1 MSNSD
6 WMQRSL
12 AHVWHPCT
20 QMKDHEAGGALPL
33 VPIASA
39 EGVWLTDFD
48 GKRYI
53 DAVSSWWTNIFGHRH
68 PVIVERLK
76 AQLDRLDH
84 VLLGGFTHQ
93 PVVELSERLVKI
105 APTGLTRCFYA
116 DNGSSAVEVALK
128 MSAHYWRNAGKP
140 AKTRFIALGNSYH
153 GETLGALAVS
163 GEGMYRDSYQPLL
176 MQPIVVPSP
185 DCFDRTPGE
194 AWEDYTRRR
203 FRLMEETL
211 AKHAHETA
219 AVIVEPLVQ
228 CAGGMRMYHP
238 IYLKLLREACTRH
251 GVHYIADEIAVGF
264 GRTGRMFA
272 NEWAD
277 GRGLEITDRSDH
289 RRPATDGRA
298 GAPEEVLR
306 HGRDAGREPSSE
318 RVPVTPDF
326 MCLSKGLTSG
336 TLPLAVTMTTDTVY
350 EAFYDDHSAQRAFL
364 HSHSYTGNPLACAA
378 ALATLDIFES
388 DDWTARN
395 RATAAGLWGLMS
407 EVANH
412 RNVIDIRQQGM
423 ILAVELAKNPRKREP
438 YPAEERRGLRV
449 YRHGLEHGVLLRP
462 LGNVVYLMPPY
473 VINDDELVQT
483 CRVAIDGINAATR
496 D

>member
-1 MSNSD
+1 MHNDD
-6 WMQRSL
+6 WIRRSL

-20 QMKDHEAGGALPL
+20 QMRDHEPGGALPL
-33 VPIASA
+33 VPIATA
-39 EGVWLTDFD
+39 DGIWLTDFD

-76 AQLDRLDH
+76 AQIDRLDH

-93 PVVELSERLVKI
+93 PVVELSERLVKL
-105 APTGLTRCFYA
+105 APKGLSRCFYA

-128 MSAHYWRNAGKP
+128 MSAHYWRNSGQPGKT
-140 AKTRFIALGNSYH
+140 KFIALSNGYH
-153 GETLGALAVS
+153 GETLGALGVS
-163 GEGMYRDSYQPLL
+163 GEGMYRDAYQPLL

-211 AKHAHETA
+211 EKHAHEVA

-238 IYLKLLREACTRH
+238 IYLKLLRDACTRH

-264 GRTGRMFA
+264 GRTGRLFA
-272 NEWAD
+272 NDWS
-277 GRGLEITDRSDH
+277 GT
-289 RRPATDGRA
+289 
-298 GAPEEVLR
+298 
-306 HGRDAGREPSSE
+306 
-318 RVPVTPDF
+318 TPDF
-326 MCLSKGLTSG
+326 LCLSKGLTSG

-350 EAFYDDHSAQRAFL
+350 NAFYDDHASQRAFL
-364 HSHSYTGNPLACAA
+364 HSHSYTGNPIACAA
-378 ALATLDIFES
+378 ALGTLDILES
-388 DDWTARN
+388 DDWQTRN
-395 RATAAGLWGLMS
+395 RATAAGMWGLMS

-412 RNVIDIRQQGM
+412 RNVIDLRQQGM

-438 YPAEERRGLRV
+438 YPAHERRGLRV
-449 YRHGLEHGVLLRP
+449 YRHALAHGALLRP

-473 VINDDELVQT
+473 VINDDELVQL
-483 CRVAIDGINAATR
+483 CRVAIDGIHAATV